1 MNNKSAFLLMATAM
15 TILAVILIAANHL
28 QDLNSEVI
36 ALENERAEE
45 TELRVEVAALESRLN
60 HLEHRMPKTDLE
72 QSAQQAAME
81 LSYVEDLLG
90 KVSEIETVFG
100 RIIEY
105 DASDEMLLTVEILDS
120 QEIIELPLAD
130 NYTPYMVTEITWA
143 PITSKDFME
152 FLEEA
157 AEDSSEVF
165 TFKILEGKAVQIF
178 QGEKIE

>member
-36 ALENERAEE
+36 TLENERAEE
-45 TELRVEVAALESRLN
+45 TELRGEVAALESRLN
-60 HLEHRMPKTDLE
+60 HLEHRMPKRDLE
-72 QSAQQAAME
+72 QSAQQATME

-100 RIIEY
+100 RIIGYE
-105 DASDEMLLTVEILDS
+105 ASEGILLQVDIMDSNETVEI
-120 QEIIELPLAD
+120 PVAD
-130 NYTPYMVTEITWA
+130 NCTLYMVTEIIWA
-143 PITSKDFME
+143 PIASKDFME

-157 AEDSSEVF
+157 AVDSSEVF
-165 TFKILEGKAVQIF
+165 TFKMVEGKAVQIF
-178 QGEKIE
+178 QGEKRE